1 MRSISPTPMMK
12 TSVYRTGA
20 DEELSSQFHLPLAIP
35 FASIV
40 AVLYRRYRANRASA
54 TLPYTRIKIEDW
66 KLCAEE
72 ISVLIHLGSNTFL
85 SDLKKLLQCRNA
97 CTLMTGNQAT
107 KAKAS
112 RQQKVGIG
120 RGLRSSI
127 SFPSCSSCSFS

>member
-1 MRSISPTPMMK
+1 MHSISPTPMMK

-66 KLCAEE
+66 KLYAEE

-85 SDLKKLLQCRNA
+85 SDIKKLLLCRNA
-97 CTLMTGNQAT
+97 CTLMTGNQAIN
-107 KAKAS
+107 AKAS